1 VRVLTWDSIAARDY
15 GAIRANLESQ
25 GQLMGSLDTI
35 IEAYA
40 FSVGAV
46 MVTHD
51 KAFNRISGLKVVDW
65 TL

>member
-1 VRVLTWDSIAARDY
+1 
-15 GAIRANLESQ
+15 
-25 GQLMGSLDTI
+25 MGSLDTI